1 MATIDDLRR
10 AAAAM
15 PASARAAAARVNT
28 AAAARTA
35 EAMRSRLHSRTGNL
49 ANAIRIRVD
58 AAKLAI
64 AVEDIPGR
72 NTRAAVFSL
81 EFGSVNMGARPFIR
95 PAQEAAR
102 ATIAREQEQ
111 AVRTALLELF
121 A

>member
-72 NTRAAVFSL
+72 TPAAVFSL